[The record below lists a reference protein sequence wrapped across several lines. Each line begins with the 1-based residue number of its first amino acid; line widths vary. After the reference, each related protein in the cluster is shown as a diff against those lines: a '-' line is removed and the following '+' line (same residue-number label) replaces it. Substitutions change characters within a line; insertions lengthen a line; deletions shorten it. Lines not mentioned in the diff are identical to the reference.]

1 MEKYCT
7 IQNGA
12 TYTRPLSLLRPT
24 AFNVF
29 SATANIVDFMTKPI
43 FMPTVKSLLQL
54 YSVFDFNFLQSSLSV
69 SPPALR
75 KAQARRAYVLL
86 MFKKVT
92 DFCHRNN
99 LNIYLTDLHEIC
111 SVGRALAVDERSSYF
126 FNPSTLPWQPIF
138 YWLNPHNFCDSM
150 SPKRN
155 EIGTYPVSPPKRPPF
170 YLFE

>member
-1 MEKYCT
+1 
-7 IQNGA
+7 
-12 TYTRPLSLLRPT
+12 
-24 AFNVF
+24 
-29 SATANIVDFMTKPI
+29 MTKPI

-54 YSVFDFNFLQSSLSV
+54 YSVFDFNFLQSSLLV

-138 YWLNPHNFCDSM
+138 ID
-150 SPKRN
+150 
-155 EIGTYPVSPPKRPPF
+155 
-170 YLFE
+170 